1 MKKSLLILFI
11 VFVAQ
16 YSYGQIYYGENK
28 LTTSRI
34 TGTKVG
40 NVFGA
45 VMTYGLS
52 PANSS
57 KIIEGATSET
67 QIKDKKP
74 SFKFHFGESK
84 DSLLMDEQRMDGI
97 FMVKLRKKK
106 KKAKTRQLRSGSY
119 GLIAGV
125 QTGVD
130 EDYVI
135 PLNIEKDGDKTFIVR
150 PKTELEEGEY
160 CFFYIG
166 KDIETTAVYDFT
178 IIK

>member
-1 MKKSLLILFI
+1 MKKVLLAIACLFCLN
-11 VFVAQ
+11 VEA
-16 YSYGQIYYGENK
+16 QIYYGDK
-28 LTTSRI
+28 QLTKSRI

-45 VMTYGLS
+45 VLTYGLS

-57 KIIEGATSET
+57 KTIEGATSET
-67 QIKDKKP
+67 QIKDKMP
-74 SFKFHFGESK
+74 AFKFHFGESK
-84 DSLLMDEQRMDGI
+84 DSLLMNPERMSGI

-130 EDYVI
+130 EDDII
-135 PLNIEKDGDKTFIVR
+135 PINVENENANTFIIK
-150 PKTELEEGEY
+150 PKIELEEGEY
-160 CFFYIG
+160 CFYYVG
-166 KDIETTAVYDFT
+166 KDITITSIYDFT